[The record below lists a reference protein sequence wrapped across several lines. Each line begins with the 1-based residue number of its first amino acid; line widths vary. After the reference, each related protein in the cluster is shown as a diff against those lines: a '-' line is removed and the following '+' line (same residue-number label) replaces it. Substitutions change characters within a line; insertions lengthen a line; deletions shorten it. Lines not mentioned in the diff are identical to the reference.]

1 MKSLIVAILSTVFSI
16 STIAAQ
22 YNPYHDK
29 SIFTEKRQQF
39 MDKIGEDAVAI
50 IVANPE
56 YTRNNDVD
64 HDYRQDS
71 NMFYLTGFEEPQ
83 SIAVLLPGAE
93 KHKFILFVRK
103 RDKLRE
109 IWIGRRFGV
118 NGAMELFGADTA
130 YTIDKFEGKLRGF
143 LRGDKT
149 VYHNFGTDEEL
160 SETILDAVLAFAGFS
175 DISIKNAR
183 FELGEMRKVKSDWE
197 LKSLRKAI
205 DITSEAHK
213 EAMKS
218 AQPGMGEYEIEAVI
232 EYTYRK
238 HGVQRPGFPSIVAA
252 GANTTILHYQTN
264 EMKMNKGDLLLV
276 DIGAEWGYYTAD
288 VTRTYPV
295 NGKFSKEQAAIY
307 QIVYDAQEA
316 GFKISKPG
324 TNFNELSDAVR
335 NSVIDG
341 LIKVGLLSG
350 TREEIIKDRSYRKFY
365 MHGFGHWLGLDVHD
379 AGSRIENGKPV
390 IMRPGMV
397 FTVEPGVYITEDDLI
412 DPKWWNIGVRIEDC
426 ILITEKG
433 YDLLSDKSPRKIKNI
448 EKLMKKKG
456 LAQKD

>member
-1 MKSLIVAILSTVFSI
+1 MKSFSI
-16 STIAAQ
+16 IFLLTLLQFSTLFAQ
-22 YNPYHDK
+22 YNPYPDK
-29 SIFTEKRQQF
+29 SVFADKREQF
-39 MDKIGEDAVAI
+39 MEKIGDDAVAI
-50 IVANPE
+50 IVSHPQ
-56 YTRNNDVD
+56 YVRNDDVT

-71 NMFYLTGFEEPQ
+71 DMFYLTGFEEPN
-83 SIAVLLPGAE
+83 SIAVLRPGAE
-93 KHKFILFVRK
+93 KQKYTLFVRK

-109 IWIGRRFGV
+109 TWDGRRFGV
-118 NGAMELFGADTA
+118 KGAIEWFGADTA
-130 YTIDKFEGKLRGF
+130 YTIDEFDGMLRTILRGA
-143 LRGDKT
+143 KT
-149 VYHNFGTDEEL
+149 VYHNFGTDEDL
-160 SETILDAVLAFAGFS
+160 SESILDGITSFAGRS
-175 DISIKNAR
+175 DLTMKNAR
-183 FELGEMRKVKSDWE
+183 FELGEMRKLKSDWE

-205 DITSEAHK
+205 DITSEAHR

-252 GANTTILHYQTN
+252 GANATILHYQTN
-264 EMKMNKGDLLLV
+264 EMKLNKGDLLLV

-316 GFKISKPG
+316 AFKISRPG
-324 TNFNELSDAVR
+324 TSRNELSEIVR

-365 MHGFGHWLGLDVHD
+365 IHGFGHWIGLDVHD
-379 AGSRIENGKPV
+379 SGSYTENGESV

-397 FTVEPGVYITEDDLI
+397 YTVEPGVYIAEDESV

-426 ILITEKG
+426 VLITEKG
-433 YDLLSDKSPRKIKNI
+433 YDLLSDKSPRKIKEI